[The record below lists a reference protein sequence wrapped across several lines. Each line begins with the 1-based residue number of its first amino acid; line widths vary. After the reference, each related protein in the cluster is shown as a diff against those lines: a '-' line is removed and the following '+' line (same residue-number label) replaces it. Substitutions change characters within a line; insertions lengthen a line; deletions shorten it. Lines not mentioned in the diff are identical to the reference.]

1 MSRNV
6 RIITTH
12 LNADFDCLASMMAAI
27 QLYPGSS
34 VVFPGSQEKNVRDF
48 LAHEDVSL
56 PIVRLKHLDIASV
69 TEVVVVDASG
79 RGRLGP
85 LAELVDKPGVKFI
98 IYDHHPISANDIP
111 SAETVIRKR
120 GSTATIMV
128 EILREKGLSVT
139 PAEATLITLGIYE
152 DTGSLCFPST
162 TPEDLEASA
171 WLLRNGADL
180 NMVASYTRREL
191 SAEQIDTLNSLLKSL
206 QTRVISG
213 RNVAVATAGVER
225 SIGDIASLAHKIM
238 DIENMDSLFIL
249 VRMEERIHLVARSRA
264 REISAGAVAAI
275 MGGGGHATAASATI
289 KDMTLTQAGQKVWEA
304 LRATVEETVAASM
317 MVENVITVSTGS
329 SIAEAETL
337 MTRYDINGLPVM
349 DGAKVAGLITRQI
362 VEKAIHHGLADHRAS
377 EFMINEFVCV
387 NPNTPAGVVE
397 QIMLGMR
404 QKQAPVVDEKT
415 GALVG
420 LLCRGAVVSRL
431 YGESLVRGHPSAPG
445 LTRGAPTVRDVSG
458 ILRERLPAH
467 AAKLINVITDIAN
480 KSGCTAYLAGGFV
493 RDLLLRIPNLD
504 LDVVI
509 EGDGM
514 DFAKKL
520 ASRLSGRARVHEKF
534 KTAVVVAPG
543 GLKIDVATARMEY
556 YTHPA
561 ALPIVEMSAIRND
574 LYRRDFSVNA
584 MAIRLNGA
592 RPNALLD
599 FFGGQADIKD
609 KIIRVLHNLSFV
621 EDPTRVFRAV
631 RFKSRYGFTIAKQT
645 LSLLK
650 SAVQHEMFDRLSGA
664 RLFAE
669 IKAILN
675 ERRPTAALKTMKE
688 LGLLRFIHPNLSFG
702 PEQERLMDDMEDMLI
717 WMGLAFPLK
726 PVGLWP
732 ARLLVILDPLS
743 DGEVV
748 EMMETFHSS
757 RKILRD
763 AIRRREFVARAL
775 ERLSTARSAA
785 HPSALWE
792 LFQQADDE
800 GLLYLAA
807 KSHDKSVTA
816 AVTRYIGEYAGVKP
830 LVTGEDIVA
839 MGARPSRKVGD
850 ILREIFSAQLD
861 KKISTKEEALQMA
874 SELLESEED

>member
-1 MSRNV
+1 MK
-6 RIITTH
+6 IITTH

-27 QLYPGSS
+27 KLYPGSS
-34 VVFPGSQEKNVRDF
+34 AVFPGSQEKNVRDF
-48 LAHEDVSL
+48 LAHENISL
-56 PIVRLKHLDIASV
+56 PVVRLKNFDTTSV
-69 TEVVVVDASG
+69 SEVVMVDASS
-79 RGRLGP
+79 RGRIGP
-85 LAELVDKPGVKFI
+85 LAELVDRPGVKFT
-98 IYDHHPISANDIP
+98 IYDHHPATSCDIP

-120 GSTATIMV
+120 GSTSTIMT
-128 EILREKGLSVT
+128 EILRERGLSVT
-139 PAEATLITLGIYE
+139 PAEATLLMLGIYE

-162 TPEDLEASA
+162 TPEDYEASA
-171 WLLRNGADL
+171 WLARSGADM
-180 NMVASYTRREL
+180 NMVAGYIRREL
-191 SAEQIDTLNSLLKSL
+191 SAEQIDTLNNLLKSL
-206 QTRVISG
+206 QTRIICG
-213 RNVAVATAGVER
+213 RTVGVATAGVEQR
-225 SIGDIASLAHKIM
+225 MGDVASLASKIM
-238 DIENMDSLFIL
+238 DIENLDSLFIL
-249 VRMEERIHLVARSRA
+249 VRMEDRIHLVARSRI
-264 REISAGAVAAI
+264 REISAGAVATI
-275 MGGGGHATAASATI
+275 MGGGGHSTAASATI
-289 KDMTLTQAGQKVWEA
+289 KDMPLTQASEKIWEA
-304 LRATVEETVAASM
+304 LRATVDETVAANM
-317 MVENVITVSTGS
+317 MVESVITVSTDS
-329 SIAEAETL
+329 SVAEAETL
-337 MTRYDINGLPVM
+337 MTRYDVNGLPVM
-349 DGAKVAGLITRQI
+349 DGVKVAGLITRQI
-362 VEKAIHHGLADHRAS
+362 VEKAIHHGLGDHRAS
-377 EFMINEFVCV
+377 EFMISEFVCV
-387 NPNTPAGVVE
+387 NPDTPSSVVE
-397 QIMLGMR
+397 EIMLGMR
-404 QKQAPVVDEKT
+404 QKQVPVVDRET

-420 LLCRGAVVSRL
+420 LLSRGAALARL
-431 YGESLVRGHPSAPG
+431 YGESLARERLSSPG
-445 LTRGAPTVRDVSG
+445 MAKAGPTLRDVSG
-458 ILRERLPAH
+458 VLRERLPAH
-467 AAKLINVITDIAN
+467 ITKLIHVISDIAN

-504 LDVVI
+504 LDIVI

-520 ASRLSGRARVHEKF
+520 ASRLSGRARIHEKF

-631 RFKSRYGFTIAKQT
+631 RFESRHGFNIAKQT
-645 LSLLK
+645 LSLLRN
-650 SAVQHEMFDRLSGA
+650 AVRHEMFNRLSGA

-675 ERRPTAALKTMKE
+675 ERRPTAPLKRMKE

-726 PVGLWP
+726 PMELWP

-743 DGEVV
+743 AVEVV

-757 RKILRD
+757 RKILRE
-763 AIRRREFVARAL
+763 AIKRREFMASAL
-775 ERLSTARSAA
+775 ESLGATRSAPP
-785 HPSALWE
+785 PSALRE
-792 LFQQADDE
+792 LFHQADDVA
-800 GLLYLAA
+800 LLYLAA
-807 KSHDKSVTA
+807 KSRNRGVTS
-816 AVTRYIGEYAGVKP
+816 AVTRYISEYAGVKP
-830 LVTGEDIVA
+830 LVTGEDILA

-850 ILREIFSAQLD
+850 ILKEIFSAQLD
-861 KKISTKEEALQMA
+861 RKVNTKEEALQMA
-874 SELLESEED
+874 LELLKSEEG

>member
-1 MSRNV
+1 M

-12 LNADFDCLASMMAAI
+12 LNADFDCLASMMAAVK
-27 QLYPGSS
+27 LYPGSS
-34 VVFPGSQEKNVRDF
+34 AVFPGSQEKNVRDF
-48 LAHEDVSL
+48 LAHEDISL
-56 PIVRLKHLDIASV
+56 PIVRLKNFDIGSV
-69 TEVVVVDASG
+69 SEVVMVDASS

-85 LAELVDKPGVKFI
+85 LAELVDKPGVKFT
-98 IYDHHPISANDIP
+98 IYDHHPTASCDIS

-120 GSTATIMV
+120 GSTSTIMT
-128 EILREKGLSVT
+128 EILRERGLSVT
-139 PAEATLITLGIYE
+139 SGEATLLTLGIYE

-162 TPEDLEASA
+162 TPEDFEAAA
-171 WLLRNGADL
+171 WLLRSGSDL
-180 NMVASYTRREL
+180 NIVTSYTRREL
-191 SAEQIDTLNSLLKSL
+191 SAEQIDTLNNLLKSL
-206 QTRVISG
+206 QARVICG
-213 RNVAVATAGVER
+213 RTVAVATAGTER
-225 SIGDIASLAHKIM
+225 HMGDVASLAHKIM
-238 DIENMDSLFIL
+238 DIENLDSLFIL
-249 VRMEERIHLVARSRA
+249 VRMEERIHLVARSRV
-264 REISAGAVAAI
+264 REISAGAVATM
-275 MGGGGHATAASATI
+275 MGGGGHKTAASATI
-289 KDMTLTQAGQKVWEA
+289 KDMTLTQAAEKVWEA

-317 MVENVITVSTGS
+317 MVESVITVSTQS
-329 SIAEAETL
+329 SVAEAETL
-337 MTRYDINGLPVM
+337 MTRYDINGMPVM

-377 EFMINEFVCV
+377 EFMISEFVCV
-387 NPNTPAGVVE
+387 NPNSPSGVVE
-397 QIMLGMR
+397 EIMLGMR
-404 QKQAPVVDEKT
+404 QKQVPVVDEET
-415 GALVG
+415 GALAG
-420 LLCRGAVVSRL
+420 LLCRGAVLRRL
-431 YGESLVRGHPSAPG
+431 YGESLVSGPPSAPG
-445 LTRGAPTVRDVSG
+445 LTKSAPTVRDVSG
-458 ILRERLPAH
+458 ILRERLPANVS
-467 AAKLINVITDIAN
+467 KLLHVISDIAN

-493 RDLLLRIPNLD
+493 RDLLLRIPNMD

-520 ASRLSGRARVHEKF
+520 ALRLSGRARIHEKF

-561 ALPIVEMSAIRND
+561 ALPIVELSAIRND

-584 MAIRLNGA
+584 MAVRLNGA

-631 RFKSRYGFTIAKQT
+631 RFESRHGFTIAKQT
-645 LSLLK
+645 LSLLR
-650 SAVQHEMFDRLSGA
+650 SAVQHEMFNRLSGA

-675 ERRPTAALKTMKE
+675 ERRPTAALKRMKE
-688 LGLLRFIHPNLSFG
+688 LGLLRFIHPNLSFS

-726 PVGLWP
+726 PMELWP

-743 DGEVV
+743 GVEVV

-763 AIRRREFVARAL
+763 AIRRREFVASAL
-775 ERLSTARSAA
+775 ESLFTARLAPP
-785 HPSALWE
+785 PSALWE
-792 LFQQADDE
+792 LFQQADDVA
-800 GLLYLAA
+800 LLYLAA
-807 KSHDKSVTA
+807 KSRDKGVTS
-816 AVTRYIGEYAGVKP
+816 AVTRYISEYAGVRP
-830 LVTGEDIVA
+830 FVTGEDILA
-839 MGARPSRKVGD
+839 MGAKPSRKVGA

-861 KKISTKEEALQMA
+861 KRITSKEDGLQMA
-874 SELLESEED
+874 HGLLKSGAAE